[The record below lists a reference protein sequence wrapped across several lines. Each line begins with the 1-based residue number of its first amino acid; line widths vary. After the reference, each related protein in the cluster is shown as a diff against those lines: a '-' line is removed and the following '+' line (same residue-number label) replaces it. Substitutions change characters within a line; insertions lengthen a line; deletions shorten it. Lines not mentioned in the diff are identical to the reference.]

1 MRSPLCIAC
10 NQRWESFTIRQS
22 RLKSLVFENLVSSCT
37 IYQRGL
43 QRRSGCGDYV
53 GKKTPQIVWQNILMA
68 LIVKGIFLLLGAFG
82 LASMWEAVFADVG
95 VALAAI
101 ANATRVLR

>member
-1 MRSPLCIAC
+1 
-10 NQRWESFTIRQS
+10 
-22 RLKSLVFENLVSSCT
+22 
-37 IYQRGL
+37 
-43 QRRSGCGDYV
+43 
-53 GKKTPQIVWQNILMA
+53 MA